1 MKRGLLRTHLT
12 SLHWPILQQLLS
24 LPPHPRSGFLPMSQ
38 HPQSVPVGPAVRHA
52 AEVCQAGLELV
63 AGQPAMFRVVMTA
76 EYMLLL
82 SSQHR
87 HSSGSLPSMGTSF
100 QNTQNFVS
108 VRSQI

>member
-24 LPPHPRSGFLPMSQ
+24 LPYIPVQASSPCHSTHSLSL
-38 HPQSVPVGPAVRHA
+38 VGPAVRHA
-52 AEVCQAGLELV
+52 AEACQAGLELV

-76 EYMLLL
+76 RYMLLL
-82 SSQHR
+82 SSQRR
-87 HSSGSLPSMGTSF
+87 HSSGFLPSMGTSF